1 MRTVAVTEQTLL
13 QGAWY
18 ALEQAGQL
26 LDSAVTLIDAG
37 HFSTSVGVAMFGREE
52 LGRYKILRRLA
63 TEVAKG
69 GTVSVADVQSEC
81 DDHEEKQQAATLSM
95 TMRPPL
101 GSRLGEAIRTLSRD
115 PPSSPAWQAAN
126 NDLQIATDA
135 KVRRAPAVRHQL
147 RMSSLYVD
155 LREDGNWNRPL
166 AIFAEEANNAVMD
179 AVSDYSVQRERLLN
193 VPGDAEM
200 AAVMKT
206 MNPVPDVVPPRWP
219 SRRI

>member
-1 MRTVAVTEQTLL
+1 
-13 QGAWY
+13 
-18 ALEQAGQL
+18 
-26 LDSAVTLIDAG
+26 
-37 HFSTSVGVAMFGREE
+37 
-52 LGRYKILRRLA
+52 
-63 TEVAKG
+63 
-69 GTVSVADVQSEC
+69 
-81 DDHEEKQQAATLSM
+81 
-95 TMRPPL
+95 
-101 GSRLGEAIRTLSRD
+101 
-115 PPSSPAWQAAN
+115 
-126 NDLQIATDA
+126 
-135 KVRRAPAVRHQL
+135 
-147 RMSSLYVD
+147 MSSLYVD